1 MSQNRRLKLSDSYEL
16 SNYAFLRLATTTSS
30 SSVASSTSDLNNDG
44 PQSPLI
50 TTDVSETDEARS
62 YQPSPRV
69 MRASLARKLLMFNTD
84 DKEMAKVCEIR
95 TLIPINV

>member
-1 MSQNRRLKLSDSYEL
+1 MSQDRRLKPSDSYEL

-50 TTDVSETDEARS
+50 TPDNSETDEARS

-84 DKEMAKVCEIR
+84 DNEMAKVCEIR